1 MTGATRTV
9 GGALARP
16 ELAPLVDELA
26 RRFGE
31 GGVPSTIGLARLPR
45 SSYRAL
51 ADLLGLDRLPRPSG
65 RIRTQHLADALGMT
79 SLDALRGV
87 VEGLRGPLPDR
98 RAERLAS
105 RLDRDELWTWL
116 AREAATLALGG
127 DGAGLAT
134 WVEAQRARGT
144 RGGVAVH
151 RRRLERALAVVRA
164 LPADGVP
171 LAAFA
176 TDHAG
181 DPHALDRGRSLTAI
195 VLDAVATALALP
207 APVAAEDARLL
218 WEAVG
223 VVPDPLSSTVLTL
236 GLPGDGD
243 TPLGCWLSAAA
254 AASHPV
260 VLTLADL
267 RRWPPPPLPPAA
279 TAFVVEN
286 PALVAEAAATGW
298 TGAVLVCSSG
308 RPTVAVVELLR
319 RLGAGGAALNQHA
332 DFDPTGLAI
341 TAWLAER
348 AGTTP
353 WRMTSDEYLRAVGR
367 RRDRRP
373 LTGSVPQTPWDP
385 RLEEVLREEGVVVY
399 EEDVR
404 ADLLQAMRRGRRRPD
419 AARGAASTTSAP

>member
-1 MTGATRTV
+1 MAS
-9 GGALARP
+9 P
-16 ELAPLVDELA
+16 
-26 RRFGE
+26 
-31 GGVPSTIGLARLPR
+31 
-45 SSYRAL
+45 
-51 ADLLGLDRLPRPSG
+51 
-65 RIRTQHLADALGMT
+65 
-79 SLDALRGV
+79 DALRSV

-105 RLDRDELWTWL
+105 RVDRDKLWAWL
-116 AREAATLALGG
+116 AHEAATLTFGG
-127 DGAGLAT
+127 DTAGLAA
-134 WVEAQRARGT
+134 WVEAQRVRGI
-144 RGGVAVH
+144 RGGVDVH
-151 RRRLERALAVVRA
+151 RRRLERALAVLRA

-195 VLDAVATALALP
+195 VLDAAATALALP
-207 APVAAEDARLL
+207 APVTSEDARLL

-223 VVPDPLSSTVLTL
+223 VVPDPLSSTVLVL
-236 GLPGDGD
+236 SLPGDSD
-243 TPLGCWLSAAA
+243 TPLGRWLSAAA
-254 AASHPV
+254 AESHPV

-267 RRWPPPPLPPAA
+267 RRWPPRPLLSTA

-286 PALVAEAAATGW
+286 PALVAEAAAAGW
-298 TGAVLVCSSG
+298 TGPVLVCSSG

-319 RLGAGGAALNQHA
+319 WLGAGGAVLNQHA

-341 TAWLAER
+341 TRWLAQR

-367 RRDRRP
+367 RRDRPRI
-373 LTGSVPQTPWDP
+373 TASVPETPWDP
-385 RLEEVLREEGVVVY
+385 RLQEALMEVGVVVY

-404 ADLLQAMRRGRRRPD
+404 AELLESMTRR
-419 AARGAASTTSAP
+419 